1 MGVSRVRVDGVCQR
15 CHGAACQ
22 MSSGSARGGTVWVI
36 KGKEEERRW
45 LSFSYGLSLLKWSYT
60 YSFATTKLTK
70 RLLWRANWADRDDL
84 CSNPHGHW
92 ENEVT
97 GTSIKY
103 ESVEA
108 QSEAENKGA
117 EPAAVVQ
124 ASDVLAASQWRP
136 RVTRCWGSCVLST
149 WERHRIP
156 CKKLK
161 NIA

>member
-84 CSNPHGHW
+84 CSNPHLWSLRKWGHGYQHQIWVCGGPEWGW
-92 ENEVT
+92 E
-97 GTSIKY
+97 
-103 ESVEA
+103 
-108 QSEAENKGA
+108 Q
-117 EPAAVVQ
+117 
-124 ASDVLAASQWRP
+124 
-136 RVTRCWGSCVLST
+136 RCWTSCSGSGIWCPGCFPMETQGYTLLRELCPVDLGTPQNS
-149 WERHRIP
+149 
-156 CKKLK
+156 L
-161 NIA
+161 

>member
-1 MGVSRVRVDGVCQR
+1 MICVL
-15 CHGAACQ
+15 
-22 MSSGSARGGTVWVI
+22 I
-36 KGKEEERRW
+36 
-45 LSFSYGLSLLKWSYT
+45 LT
-60 YSFATTKLTK
+60 Y
-70 RLLWRANWADRDDL
+70 
-84 CSNPHGHW
+84 GHW

-97 GTSIKY
+97 GTSVKY

-124 ASDVLAASQWRP
+124 ASDVLGASQWRP
-136 RVTRCWGSCVLST
+136 SVARCWGSCVLST
-149 WERHRIP
+149 WEHHRSP